1 MTLMHTNPMAKV
13 SKGTRRPVT
22 AKTGD
27 YTLTKGES
35 GGIFTTEGAAG
46 AVNFTLPAPEA
57 GLNYLLYCAEDQTL
71 TLTPNA
77 LDNLIVFNNVAAD
90 AVAFSTTSEKA
101 GGAFYVFS
109 DGVKW
114 MAMEMIHD
122 AQTAVVTSA

>member
-13 SKGTRRPVT
+13 PKGTRRPVT

-35 GGIFTTEGAAG
+35 GGIFTTEGAGG
-46 AVNFTLPAPEA
+46 AVNFTLPAPES

-71 TLTPNA
+71 TLTPDA
-77 LDNLIVFNNVAAD
+77 VDTLIVFNDVAAD
-90 AVAFSTTSEKA
+90 SLAFSTASEKA
-101 GGAFYVFS
+101 GGAIYVFS

-122 AQTAVVTSA
+122 GQTAVIVT